1 MRINN
6 KNLTC
11 VLLFSEQP
19 LIIIKKKGLFV
30 CDIVKITAIKRKGNI
45 IKESIFS
52 KLHQFRV
59 KPTLFV
65 VRVSRFIKKN
75 SSSKCATP
83 ATGKAGTSQ
92 NNTLSYCNNVILY
105 NIVTFFYL
113 L

>member
-1 MRINN
+1 M
-6 KNLTC
+6 
-11 VLLFSEQP
+11 
-19 LIIIKKKGLFV
+19 
-30 CDIVKITAIKRKGNI
+30 DIVKITAIKRKGNI

-105 NIVTFFYL
+105 NIVTFIYL